1 MGGLLGEDGTG
12 LSLNAMKV
20 KKLACGGPMGRWVD

>member
-20 KKLACGGPMGRWVD
+20 KKIGMWWSDG